1 MQVALTL
8 GAILPKKKEP
18 ESAINGFQGW
28 WWIILNGHWTDSDIF
43 T

>member
-8 GAILPKKKEP
+8 GAILPKKEQ
-18 ESAINGFQGW
+18 ESAIKGFQGW
-28 WWIILNGHWTDSDIF
+28 WLILLHGHWTDSDIF